1 MGEQATRQERT
12 FMTMTRSSKPRAA
25 ASLATAPTTPT
36 FQMTPYG
43 ARYEAPVGA
52 VATAKALTLRGIRG
66 FGAATSS
73 LRVDPDYLIIGTK
86 RGGTTSLARY
96 LLLHPDVRPLFPAR
110 ETRKGTYF
118 FDVNYERGE
127 AWYRSH
133 FPTRMAHDRRQRRS
147 ADPLAIGEA
156 TPYYLHHPHAPV
168 RARGLVPDAKIIVL
182 LRDPMERAFG
192 HWEERTRNGV
202 ESLSFADAIDVEAA
216 RLDGE
221 EARVSADPSYQ
232 SFAHQHYSYL
242 DQGRYA
248 RGLRRW
254 MDLYP
259 ANQILVLRSEDF
271 YADPG
276 AIYAETLSF
285 LGLRPHELDEFRA
298 WNRKPKDDVDPDVA
312 NRLRSLLADDV
323 AELETLLGRPMNWW

>member
-1 MGEQATRQERT
+1 MATTSPATTEAIL
-12 FMTMTRSSKPRAA
+12 SSSGVTVP
-25 ASLATAPTTPT
+25 SGPSVE
-36 FQMTPYG
+36 MTPYG
-43 ARYEAPVGA
+43 ARYEPPSGPIA
-52 VATAKALTLRGIRG
+52 VAKSLALRSIRG
-66 FGAATSS
+66 YGSATAS
-73 LRVDPDYLIIGTK
+73 LRVDPDYLIIGAK

-118 FDVNYERGE
+118 FDVNYDRGQ

-133 FPTRMAHDRRQRRS
+133 FPTRMAHERRQRRS
-147 ADPLAIGEA
+147 SHPLAIGEA

-182 LRDPMERAFG
+182 LRDPVERAHS
-192 HWEERTRNGV
+192 HWVERTRNGV
-202 ESLSFADAIDVEAA
+202 EDLSFAEAIAIETE
-216 RLDGE
+216 RLNGE
-221 EARVSADPSYQ
+221 ESRMLAEPGYQ
-232 SFAHQHYSYL
+232 SFAHQHYSYI

-259 ANQILVLRSEDF
+259 SNQILVLRSEDF

-276 AIYAETLSF
+276 TIYAETLSF
-285 LGLRPHELDEFRA
+285 LGLRSHELDEFRA
-298 WNRKPKDDVDPDVA
+298 WNRKPKDAIDPDITA
-312 NRLRSLLADDV
+312 QLQSLLAADV